1 MKSIREYP
9 NATKITIP
17 LSAVVARTFFYL
29 PNPFFK
35 GIDFLQRWADDLNR
49 ETMLMKTWTQ
59 IHIAQSDETVFWG
72 NPAGRYTTQLT
83 LYEEEWS
90 AEKRRRTIATIHG
103 EINGTDRRMIIT
115 LLVPVPSMHKR
126 SVDFIDTFRNYAA
139 GNSSYFAAVAD
150 VVDPKTRSVMKS
162 LREMDAME
170 KVLVSKG
177 LAPDAA
183 HDQAVKALMPMDLQR
198 LLRPDSLGG
207 SPADREVANERLQDA
222 RRALQKSRGG
232 RRKTRKSKH

>member
-1 MKSIREYP
+1 
-9 NATKITIP
+9 
-17 LSAVVARTFFYL
+17 
-29 PNPFFK
+29 
-35 GIDFLQRWADDLNR
+35 
-49 ETMLMKTWTQ
+49 
-59 IHIAQSDETVFWG
+59 
-72 NPAGRYTTQLT
+72 
-83 LYEEEWS
+83 
-90 AEKRRRTIATIHG
+90 
-103 EINGTDRRMIIT
+103 
-115 LLVPVPSMHKR
+115 MHKR

-232 RRKTRKSKH
+232 RRKTRKSNH